1 MLDHHPLVPL
11 VLSVYA
17 TATGSMLWDQ
27 LCFRGSA
34 SSSPT
39 YCCIAGPLCSLIE
52 LPQAEPFTLTTA
64 CCRGIT
70 LPCGTPAG
78 PSHPHSVR
86 QRSCDKGPDCQTSK
100 ARRLRAMQ
108 MSEPR
113 TTTSGRCNPS
123 VAHFPKFQTFAT
135 HPSDAGSFVAVCEFG
150 SHAAFQLEDSLG
162 SIPMG
167 SFACIT
173 HRDMR
178 SCTASLLCVPS
189 CPRTGGKGVSS
200 SW

>member
-1 MLDHHPLVPL
+1 MACTRAGPQPFLSGPRPGNALK
-11 VLSVYA
+11 LSVQTRTRLPVTA
-17 TATGSMLWDQ
+17 CSVTPPRRGPALPTCSTATRWCLLSSVYTPRRLAACSGISFASGVQ
-27 LCFRGSA
+27 LPA
-34 SSSPT
+34 APT

-100 ARRLRAMQ
+100 VRRLRAMQ

-135 HPSDAGSFVAVCEFG
+135 HP
-150 SHAAFQLEDSLG
+150 
-162 SIPMG
+162 
-167 SFACIT
+167 
-173 HRDMR
+173 
-178 SCTASLLCVPS
+178 
-189 CPRTGGKGVSS
+189 
-200 SW
+200 